1 MDLGA
6 YAQID
11 DLGKIMEDN
20 GIDVPRLRGLR
31 LMKDEKPVPDDELKT
46 MAKVEGLRRCADLC
60 RSLPPFSWNS
70 CVSELS
76 ARTDALIEYYCVLP
90 RYASG
95 SINHCDPIDI
105 RWDRVHGK
113 KRKAFKYVIKK
124 AKKEVYQQ
132 YEMWNKYAGRSDV
145 LYIHCRLG
153 AGNWDYYKGWDI
165 IESQPW
171 FLDKV
176 EDNFDNTYMDIY
188 AKIKE
193 VLNDNL

>member
-11 DLGKIMEDN
+11 DLSKIMEDN
-20 GIDVPRLRGLR
+20 GIDIPRLRGLR
-31 LMKDEKPVPDDELKT
+31 LMKNEKPVSDEELKEL
-46 MAKVEGLRRCADLC
+46 AKKDGLLRCEELC
-60 RSLPPFSWNS
+60 RSCPPFNWNS

-76 ARTDALIEYYCVLP
+76 ERTDAIVEYYCVLP
-90 RYASG
+90 TCENVVISG
-95 SINHCDPIDI
+95 TDPIDV

-113 KRKAFKYVIKK
+113 KRKAFKYVIKQ
-124 AKKEVYQQ
+124 AKKRVYQQ
-132 YEMWNKYAGRSDV
+132 YELWNKYAGRPDV

-153 AGNWDYYKGWDI
+153 AGNWNYYKGLEI

-176 EDNFDNTYMDIY
+176 EDYFDNTYLDIY

-193 VLNDNL
+193 L

>member
-11 DLGKIMEDN
+11 DLSKIMEDN
-20 GIDVPRLRGLR
+20 GIDIPRLRGLR
-31 LMKDEKPVPDDELKT
+31 LMKDEKPVSDKELKEL
-46 MAKVEGLRRCADLC
+46 AKKDGLLRCEELC
-60 RSLPPFSWNS
+60 RSCPPFNWNS

-76 ARTDALIEYYCVLP
+76 DRTDAIVEYYCVLP
-90 RYASG
+90 TCENVVIS
-95 SINHCDPIDI
+95 HMDPIDI

-113 KRKAFKYVIKK
+113 KRKAFKYVIKQ
-124 AKKEVYQQ
+124 AKKRVYQQ
-132 YEMWNKYAGRSDV
+132 YELWNKYAGRPDV

-153 AGNWDYYKGWDI
+153 AGNWNYYKGWEI

-176 EDNFDNTYMDIY
+176 EDYFDNTYLDIY

-193 VLNDNL
+193 LQ

>member
-11 DLGKIMEDN
+11 NLEQIMVDN
-20 GIDVPRLRGLR
+20 NIEIPRLRGLR
-31 LMKDEKPVPDDELKT
+31 LMRDEEQVSRDELFEL
-46 MAKVEGLRRCADLC
+46 AKDEGLRRCASLC
-60 RSLPPFSWNS
+60 RSLPPFDWNS
-70 CVSELS
+70 NWSEMS
-76 ARTDALIEYYCVLP
+76 ERTDFITEYYLELQK
-90 RYASG
+90 YKNG
-95 SINHCDPIDI
+95 GYNHLDPIAV

-124 AKKEVYQQ
+124 AKKEVFEQ
-132 YEMWNKYAGRSDV
+132 YEVWNKYCGRNDV

-153 AGNWDYYKGWDI
+153 AGNWDYYRGWEI

-176 EDNFDNTYMDIY
+176 EDYFDCTYLDIY

-193 VLNDNL
+193 VN

>member
-1 MDLGA
+1 M
-6 YAQID
+6 
-11 DLGKIMEDN
+11 
-20 GIDVPRLRGLR
+20 
-31 LMKDEKPVPDDELKT
+31 
-46 MAKVEGLRRCADLC
+46 
-60 RSLPPFSWNS
+60 
-70 CVSELS
+70 
-76 ARTDALIEYYCVLP
+76 
-90 RYASG
+90 
-95 SINHCDPIDI
+95 DPIDI

-193 VLNDNL
+193 IRNDNL

>member
-11 DLGKIMEDN
+11 ELKQIMRDN
-20 GIDVPRLRGLR
+20 NIYVPRLRGLR
-31 LMKDEKPVPDDELKT
+31 LMRDEESVSKEEMLE
-46 MAKVEGLRRCADLC
+46 MANCDGLRRCAGLC
-60 RSLPPFSWNS
+60 RSLPPFNWDSNW
-70 CVSELS
+70 SEMS
-76 ARTDALIEYYCVLP
+76 DRTDAITEYYLELP
-90 RYASG
+90 KYESG
-95 SINHCDPIDI
+95 YVNHLDPTAV

-113 KRKAFKYVIKK
+113 KRKAFKYVIKQ
-124 AKKEVYQQ
+124 AKKEVFRQ
-132 YEMWNKYAGRSDV
+132 YEVWNKYCGRNDV

-153 AGNWDYYKGWDI
+153 AGNWDYYKGWEI

-176 EDNFDNTYMDIY
+176 EDYFDCTYLDIY

-193 VLNDNL
+193 VN

>member
-6 YAQID
+6 YVQID

-60 RSLPPFSWNS
+60 RSLPPFNWNA

-95 SINHCDPIDI
+95 LINHGDPIDI

-193 VLNDNL
+193 IENA